1 MVQELECGLALMLAF
16 ACGSTLAWCISCDVV
31 SAVRRAGHG
40 SGAGRFALKKLAGPL
55 FPLAK
60 ALSRNAR
67 VSSFAEGL
75 SGLLRDKGVGLA
87 ATEALSTLLGAC
99 AMSAIFA
106 GLVAQ
111 SPVAA
116 FAVPALLAALA
127 VSRVRARVEKSRDAV
142 RDAVPDA
149 LHAMSACFQAGFSL
163 LQTFRQL
170 ADETKGPLGKR
181 FQSAVSRLETGQPA
195 TSAIEELRRDDASS
209 ELAFIA
215 VALDVQHEAGGSMRQ
230 VLDAARDTVEGECE
244 LRRSLKVQTAQARLS
259 ARVVTAMPFV
269 LVALFSLISD
279 GFLEP
284 FFTSIAGMGLLFL
297 AIAMEVAGVLAVR
310 RMLSVE
316 VV

>member
-1 MVQELECGLALMLAF
+1 MAQEFECCLAMALAF
-16 ACGSTLAWCISCDVV
+16 ACGATLAWRVGNGI
-31 SAVRRAGHG
+31 ANGARRAGRKEG
-40 SGAGRFALKKLAGPL
+40 KGRFALRKLAKPML
-55 FPLAK
+55 PIAT
-60 ALSRNAR
+60 ALSRNER
-67 VSSFAEGL
+67 VASFATGL
-75 SGLLRDKGVGLA
+75 SGLLGDRGIR
-87 ATEALSTLLGAC
+87 LSAEESLSSLFGAC
-99 AMSAIFA
+99 ALSALVA
-106 GLVAQ
+106 GAIAQ

-116 FAVPALLAALA
+116 LAVPALLAVLA
-127 VSRVRARVEKSRDAV
+127 ASRVRSRAEKGCEAL

-170 ADETKGPLGKR
+170 ASETKGPLGKR
-181 FQSAVSRLETGQPA
+181 FLSAANRLETGQPA
-195 TSAIEELRRDDASS
+195 SSAISEIRRGDTSS

-259 ARVVTAMPFV
+259 ARVVTAMPFL

-284 FFTSIAGMGLLFL
+284 FFTSIAGMGLLSL
-297 AIAMEVAGVLAVR
+297 AIAMETAGVLAVR
-310 RMLSVE
+310 RMLAVE
-316 VV
+316 VA